1 MLDNNNVPAFK
12 SISPFYQ
19 AGISFIL
26 ILIFDVVSVSITKD
40 PIAKLPPQI
49 WTNCIAMV
57 LFYIVVNCLMSLRS
71 ATTPKYVR
79 DSIFAFLVL
88 SIAGILLSQFMSK
101 KTMDESG
108 SFRWLFIVLGV
119 GYMIFLGII
128 NTMKFVVNWAKTQD
142 TGLRGEENL
151 NNKL

>member
-1 MLDNNNVPAFK
+1 MQEYNNVPVVK

-19 AGISFIL
+19 AGFALIL
-26 ILIFDVVSVSITKD
+26 ILVFDMVTISS
-40 PIAKLPPQI
+40 AKGEISKLATQI

-57 LFYIVVNCLMSLRS
+57 LFYIVANCLLSLRS
-71 ATTPKYVR
+71 STNSKYVR
-79 DSIFAFLVL
+79 DSIFAFLIL
-88 SIAGILLSQFMSK
+88 SFIGIFISQILSN

-128 NTMKFVVNWAKTQD
+128 NTMKFVVDWAKKQD
-142 TGLRGEENL
+142 SSLRGE
-151 NNKL
+151 NKS